1 MKILVLSDSHRNLP
15 PMETAVL
22 TEKPDQIIHLG
33 DHESDAE
40 DLGRFFPRI
49 PVCSVAGNCDMF
61 SDGTRFKLVTFAGK
75 KLFLTHGHHYGV
87 KTGLDALVNTALAAG
102 ADAVL
107 FGHTHRPYYAQI
119 EGVPVINPGSIGMGG
134 RTYGVLTIE
143 NGRMTYE
150 GKSVDR

>member
-40 DLGRFFPRI
+40 NLSRFFPQI

-61 SDGTRFKLVTFAGK
+61 AYGPRYKLVTFAGK
-75 KLFLTHGHHYGV
+75 KLFLTHGHFYGV
-87 KTGLDALVNTALAAG
+87 KMGLEHLVNTALTAG
-102 ADAVL
+102 ADACL
-107 FGHTHRPYYAQI
+107 FGHTHRPYYAQA
-119 EGVPVINPGSIGMGG
+119 EGMLVINPGSVGMGA

-150 GKSVDR
+150 AKELP

>member
-1 MKILVLSDSHRNLP
+1 MKILILSDSHHNLP

-33 DHESDAE
+33 DHQSDAE
-40 DLGRFFPRI
+40 DLERFFPAV
-49 PVCSVAGNCDMF
+49 PVCSVPGNCDWV
-61 SDGTRFKLVTFAGK
+61 TAEPRYKLVTFAGR

-87 KTGLDALVNTALAAG
+87 KAGLAALINTALAAG

-107 FGHTHRPYYAQI
+107 FGHTHTPYYA
-119 EGVPVINPGSIGMGG
+119 EVNGVPVINPGTIGMGR

-143 NGRMTYE
+143 GGRMSYE
-150 GKSVDR
+150 QKNV